1 MEERNICKAVYE
13 EIRSKYEIPEQITIK
28 EPADLLRVKGIVNIS
43 GKKQEH
49 FLVVTIDGGG
59 NVIKCRTITKGLLNH
74 SLVHPREVYRDAI
87 LDSAHS
93 IICVHNHPSGG
104 LSPSNQDIQ
113 VTKQLKEAGEIIGIS
128 LLDHVIVSKTGIQSM
143 RSLGY
148 I

>member
-1 MEERNICKAVYE
+1 M
-13 EIRSKYEIPEQITIK
+13 
-28 EPADLLRVKGIVNIS
+28 
-43 GKKQEH
+43 
-49 FLVVTIDGGG
+49 
-59 NVIKCRTITKGLLNH
+59 IKCRTITKGLLNH

-113 VTKQLKEAGEIIGIS
+113 VTKQLKGAGEIIGIS